1 MVFLFALYFDMNAA
15 AFSQRADDRAARTCL
30 QCGFRIFR
38 SHDSYPANAHV
49 KGVEAVLRI
58 HMLQDFLGGGVV
70 PIGNGE
76 VCAVVAQEAFQ
87 VFREA
92 SPRDMAYAFGVTLKR
107 RISATTSW
115 YKRVG

>member
-1 MVFLFALYFDMNAA
+1 MVFLFALYLDMNAA

-30 QCGFRIFR
+30 QCGFRVFR
-38 SHDSYPANAHV
+38 PHDGYPANAHV
-49 KGVEAVLRI
+49 KSVEAVLSI

-92 SPRDMAYAFGVTLKR
+92 SP
-107 RISATTSW
+107 
-115 YKRVG
+115 

>member
-58 HMLQDFLGGGVV
+58 HMLQDFLGCSVV

-87 VFREA
+87 VSGR
-92 SPRDMAYAFGVTLKR
+92 PPP
-107 RISATTSW
+107 
-115 YKRVG
+115 